1 MKLRRILAKAA
12 LGLLCLGAVFN
23 CAAGNDSAV
32 FNVRITL
39 HGAGGAGGSAGN
51 PAGVCTSQTL
61 SEENRAHVRVVCE
74 SGQFVS
80 ISAIPGIEFVGTH
93 GGAYSYYFGSTLSGI
108 NVAGYG
114 EFAHGAGSIAS
125 YRIFGVTEV
134 DGRLDLL
141 VSF

>member
-12 LGLLCLGAVFN
+12 LGLACLSAVFT
-23 CAAGNDSAV
+23 CAAGSDSGT
-32 FNVRITL
+32 FSVRITL
-39 HGAGGAGGSAGN
+39 HRPGGASVN
-51 PAGVCTSQTL
+51 PPGVCTSQSL
-61 SEENRAHVRVVCE
+61 SAENGAHVRVVCE

-80 ISAIPGIEFVGTH
+80 ISPIPGVDFVGTH

>member
-1 MKLRRILAKAA
+1 MRRTIAKAA
-12 LGLLCLGAVFN
+12 LGLACLSAVFN
-23 CAAGNDSAV
+23 CAAGNGSAPV
-32 FNVRITL
+32 NVRITL
-39 HGAGGAGGSAGN
+39 HGAGGAGGTGGGN

-80 ISAIPGIEFVGTH
+80 ISAIPGLDFVGTH

>member
-1 MKLRRILAKAA
+1 MQLRRTLVKAA
-12 LGLLCLGAVFN
+12 LGLACLSAVFT
-23 CAAGNDSAV
+23 CAAGSQTFGV
-32 FNVRITL
+32 SITL
-39 HGAGGAGGSAGN
+39 HGAGPTATT
-51 PAGVCTSQTL
+51 PGVCTSETL
-61 SEENRAHVRVVCE
+61 SEQSGATVRVVCQ

-80 ISAIPGIEFVGTH
+80 IGPTPGAAFVGTH

-114 EFAHGAGSIAS
+114 EFVHGAGSIAS

>member
-1 MKLRRILAKAA
+1 MNLRRILAKAA
-12 LGLLCLGAVFN
+12 LGLACLSAAFA
-23 CAAGNDSAV
+23 CAAGSGIFGV
-32 FNVRITL
+32 KITL
-39 HGAGGAGGSAGN
+39 HAAAGPTDST
-51 PAGVCTSQTL
+51 PGVCTSETL
-61 SEENRAHVRVVCE
+61 SEQNGATVRVVCQ

-80 ISAIPGIEFVGTH
+80 IGPTPGAAFVGTH
-93 GGAYSYYFGSTLSGI
+93 GGAYSYHFGSTLSGI
-108 NVAGYG
+108 NVAGFG

>member
-1 MKLRRILAKAA
+1 VQLRRILAKAA
-12 LGLLCLGAVFN
+12 LGLACL
-23 CAAGNDSAV
+23 SAV
-32 FNVRITL
+32 FTCAAAGSSGTFKVRITL
-39 HGAGGAGGSAGN
+39 NNPNGN
-51 PAGVCTSQTL
+51 APGVCTSETL

-80 ISAIPGIEFVGTH
+80 ISAIPGIDFVGTH

>member
-1 MKLRRILAKAA
+1 MRRAITTTA
-12 LGLLCLGAVFN
+12 LGLACLGAVFN
-23 CAAGNDSAV
+23 CAAGSNGGLFGVNISLS
-32 FNVRITL
+32 T
-39 HGAGGAGGSAGN
+39 GADPSAGN

-61 SEENRAHVRVVCE
+61 SEQNGATVRVVCE
-74 SGQFVS
+74 TGQFVS
-80 ISAIPGIEFVGTH
+80 ITPIPGGRFVGTH
-93 GGAYSYYFGSTLSGI
+93 GGAYSYLFGSGLRGVNI
-108 NVAGYG
+108 AGYG

>member
-1 MKLRRILAKAA
+1 LELRRILAKAA
-12 LGLLCLGAVFN
+12 LGLACLSAVSI
-23 CAAGNDSAV
+23 CAAAGSSGTFA
-32 FNVRITL
+32 VRITL
-39 HGAGGAGGSAGN
+39 NDPGGST
-51 PAGVCTSQTL
+51 PGVCISESL
-61 SEENRAHVRVVCE
+61 SEQNGATVRVVCQ
-74 SGQFVS
+74 SLQFVS
-80 ISAIPGIEFVGTH
+80 IGPTPGAAFVGTH

>member
-1 MKLRRILAKAA
+1 VKLRRILVKAA
-12 LGLLCLGAVFN
+12 LGLACLSAVFN
-23 CAAGNDSAV
+23 CAAGSQT
-32 FNVRITL
+32 FGVRITL
-39 HGAGGAGGSAGN
+39 HAAG
-51 PAGVCTSQTL
+51 PAATTPGVCTSETL
-61 SEENRAHVRVVCE
+61 SEQNGATVRVVCQ

-80 ISAIPGIEFVGTH
+80 IGPTPGAAFVGTH